1 MDKKRIALTTDD
13 PITTVEKAS
22 SPGLSTA
29 PQALV
34 FISHDSRDADL
45 AEEFDNLLRDASG
58 GMLKSFRSSDK
69 KGTAGMEYGDEWYNA
84 IMLKLG
90 TATDVVALLTPHS
103 LDRPW
108 ILYEAGVA
116 KGKIGGKVLG
126 LVIGVPFERANTG
139 PFYQFQNCPDD
150 EDALTGLVTQLV
162 KRNPGAE
169 PRPEAVRL
177 QVRAFRDR
185 VAALQKKRGTQGAT
199 SQPGRL
205 DESALAKLFEEVKVM
220 FRDLPEKVEA
230 KVQERVGRRRSLRGR
245 LFHPMMFEELLFH
258 PGVRETP
265 EGEGA
270 AWLMLGSTMGSE
282 IPWLH
287 ELAMEMYRAT
297 CSRDPERIA
306 SARDAA
312 RRTLKVLSESRPW
325 RHMIQEDD
333 PEVDMMIRHLPDLLE
348 HFLARTETQ
357 VVSKRHRSGAE
368 GPSPSVKS

>member
-1 MDKKRIALTTDD
+1 MIKRTTLK
-13 PITTVEKAS
+13 TEKSVPATGKPVSPSLS
-22 SPGLSTA
+22 SA

-34 FISHDSRDADL
+34 FMSHDSRDADL

-84 IMLKLG
+84 IMSKLG

-150 EDALTGLVTQLV
+150 EEALTGLVTQLI

-169 PRPEAVRL
+169 PRPQAVKL
-177 QVRAFRDR
+177 QVRAFRER
-185 VAALQKKRGTQGAT
+185 VAALQKKRGAMGVAP
-199 SQPGRL
+199 QPGRL
-205 DESALAKLFEEVKVM
+205 DESALAKLFEDVKAM

-230 KVQERVGRRRSLRGR
+230 KVQENIGRRRPMGVRM
-245 LFHPMMFEELLFH
+245 FDPMMLDELLFN
-258 PGVRETP
+258 PDVRETP
-265 EGEGA
+265 GGESA
-270 AWLMLGSTMGSE
+270 AWLMLGSMMDPD
-282 IPWLH
+282 IPWVH

-297 CSRDPERIA
+297 SSNDPERIA
-306 SARDAA
+306 ATREHA
-312 RRTLKVLSESRPW
+312 RRTLKVISKSRPW
-325 RHMIQEDD
+325 RHMMREEDL
-333 PEVDMMIRHLPDLLE
+333 ETVLMNRHLPEVLE
-348 HFLARTETQ
+348 HFLERTETRTE
-357 VVSKRHRSGAE
+357 SKRPRGRAKT
-368 GPSPSVKS
+368 PSPSKQS

>member
-1 MDKKRIALTTDD
+1 VSKKTTLKIDETG
-13 PITTVEKAS
+13 PTVEKTG
-22 SPGLSTA
+22 SPGLSSA

-69 KGTAGMEYGDEWYNA
+69 KGTAGMEYGDEWYSA
-84 IMLKLG
+84 IMGKLG
-90 TATDVVALLTPHS
+90 AATDVVALLTPHS

-150 EDALTGLVTQLV
+150 EEALTGLVTQLI

-169 PRPEAVRL
+169 PRPEAVKL
-177 QVRAFRDR
+177 QVRAFRER
-185 VAALQKKRGTQGAT
+185 VAALQKKRGAPGA
-199 SQPGRL
+199 SLQPGRI
-205 DESALAKLFEEVKVM
+205 DESAVAKLFEEVKVM

-230 KVQERVGRRRSLRGR
+230 KVQENVGRRRSLRGR
-245 LFHPMMFEELLFH
+245 MFHPMMFEELMFH
-258 PGVRETP
+258 PAVRETP
-265 EGEGA
+265 EGEAA
-270 AWLMLGSTMGSE
+270 AWLMLGSTIGSE

-297 CSRDPERIA
+297 CSHDPERIA
-306 SARDAA
+306 ATRDAA
-312 RRTLKVLSESRPW
+312 RRTLKVLSESRPF
-325 RHMIQEDD
+325 RHMMREEED
-333 PEVDMMIRHLPDLLE
+333 PEMGMMMRHLPEMLE
-348 HFLARTETQ
+348 QFLERTENRAAT
-357 VVSKRHRSGAE
+357 KRPRGRAK
-368 GPSPSVKS
+368 PSSQSEQS

>member
-1 MDKKRIALTTDD
+1 MKKKTTLKTDETALTVKT
-13 PITTVEKAS
+13 S
-22 SPGLSTA
+22 SSALSSA

-84 IMLKLG
+84 IMGKLS

-126 LVIGVPFERANTG
+126 LVIGVPFERANIG

-150 EDALTGLVTQLV
+150 EDALTGLVTQLI

-169 PRPEAVRL
+169 PRPEAVKL
-177 QVRAFRDR
+177 QVRAFRER
-185 VAALQKKRGTQGAT
+185 VAALQKKRGAPGAS

-230 KVQERVGRRRSLRGR
+230 KVQENIGRRRSLRGR
-245 LFHPMMFEELLFH
+245 MFHPMMFEELMFH
-258 PGVRETP
+258 PAVRETP
-265 EGEGA
+265 EGEST
-270 AWLMLGSTMGSE
+270 AWLMLGSMMGSD

-297 CSRDPERIA
+297 CSHDPERIA
-306 SARDAA
+306 ATRDAA
-312 RRTLKVLSESRPW
+312 RRTLKILSESRPW
-325 RHMIQEDD
+325 RHIMREED
-333 PEVDMMIRHLPDLLE
+333 PEMDTMMRHLPEMLE
-348 HFLARTETQ
+348 HFLERTESRA
-357 VVSKRHRSGAE
+357 VSKRLRRRTK
-368 GPSPSVKS
+368 GPSPS

>member
-1 MDKKRIALTTDD
+1 MSKK
-13 PITTVEKAS
+13 TTVIADETEPSVEKTTPA
-22 SPGLSTA
+22 GLPSA

-69 KGTAGMEYGDEWYNA
+69 KGTAGMEYGDEWYSA
-84 IMLKLG
+84 IMGKLG
-90 TATDVVALLTPHS
+90 AATDVVALLTPNS
-103 LDRPW
+103 LGRPW
-108 ILYEAGVA
+108 ILYEARVA

-126 LVIGVPFERANTG
+126 LVIGVPFEGANTG

-177 QVRAFRDR
+177 QVRAFRER
-185 VAALQKKRGTQGAT
+185 VAALQEKRGAPGAS

-230 KVQERVGRRRSLRGR
+230 RVQEIVGHRRFRRAKM
-245 LFHPMMFEELLFH
+245 FHPMMLEELMFH
-258 PGVRETP
+258 PAVRETP

-270 AWLMLGSTMGSE
+270 AWLMLGSIMGSD
-282 IPWLH
+282 IPWLR
-287 ELAMEMYRAT
+287 EVAMEMYRANCT
-297 CSRDPERIA
+297 HDPERIA
-306 SARDAA
+306 ATRDAA
-312 RRTLKVLSESRPW
+312 RRTLKLVSQSRSW
-325 RHMIQEDD
+325 RHMLRGEDPD
-333 PEVDMMIRHLPDLLE
+333 TDLMIRHLPEMLE
-348 HFLARTETQ
+348 HFLEQTDVRAR
-357 VVSKRHRSGAE
+357 SR
-368 GPSPSVKS
+368 KSRTRIKASHISEKE

>member
-1 MDKKRIALTTDD
+1 MTKKSTLKTDETG
-13 PITTVEKAS
+13 PTIEKPGSPSLS
-22 SPGLSTA
+22 STQP
-29 PQALV
+29 ALV

-84 IMLKLG
+84 IMGKLG

-150 EDALTGLVTQLV
+150 EEALTGLVTQLIR
-162 KRNPGAE
+162 RNPGAE
-169 PRPEAVRL
+169 PRPEAVKL
-177 QVRAFRDR
+177 QVGAFRER
-185 VAALQKKRGTQGAT
+185 VAALQKKRGAPGVS
-199 SQPGRL
+199 SQPGRVG
-205 DESALAKLFEEVKVM
+205 ESAVAKLFEEVKVM

-230 KVQERVGRRRSLRGR
+230 KVQENVGRRRSLRGR
-245 LFHPMMFEELLFH
+245 MFHPMMIEELMFH
-258 PGVRETP
+258 PAAQEGP
-265 EGEGA
+265 EGEAA

-297 CSRDPERIA
+297 CSHDPERIA
-306 SARDAA
+306 ATRDAA
-312 RRTLKVLSESRPW
+312 RRTLKVLSESRPF
-325 RHMIQEDD
+325 RHMMREEED
-333 PEVDMMIRHLPDLLE
+333 PEMGMMIRHLPEMLAQLLE
-348 HFLARTETQ
+348 RTEARAS
-357 VVSKRHRSGAE
+357 SKRPRARAKDS
-368 GPSPSVKS
+368 SPREQS

>member
-1 MDKKRIALTTDD
+1 MRKKTSLKTDVTG
-13 PITTVEKAS
+13 PTVEKTG
-22 SPGLSTA
+22 SPGLSSA

-69 KGTAGMEYGDEWYNA
+69 KGTAGMEYGDEWYSA
-84 IMLKLG
+84 IMGKLG

-150 EDALTGLVTQLV
+150 EDALTGLVTQLIR
-162 KRNPGAE
+162 RNPGAE
-169 PRPEAVRL
+169 PRPEAVKL
-177 QVRAFRDR
+177 QVCAFRER
-185 VAALQKKRGTQGAT
+185 VAALQKKRGTPGAS
-199 SQPGRL
+199 SQPGRI
-205 DESALAKLFEEVKVM
+205 DESAVAKLFEEVKVM

-230 KVQERVGRRRSLRGR
+230 KVQENVGRRRSLRGR
-245 LFHPMMFEELLFH
+245 MFHPMMFEDLMFH
-258 PGVRETP
+258 SAAHETP
-265 EGEGA
+265 EGEAA
-270 AWLMLGSTMGSE
+270 AWLMLGSMVGSE

-297 CSRDPERIA
+297 CSHDLERITA
-306 SARDAA
+306 TRDAA
-312 RRTLKVLSESRPW
+312 RRTLRAISESKPF
-325 RHMIQEDD
+325 RHMMREEED
-333 PEVDMMIRHLPDLLE
+333 PEMGMMMRHLPEMLE
-348 HFLARTETQ
+348 HFLELTEARTA
-357 VVSKRHRSGAE
+357 SKRPRRGAK
-368 GPSPSVKS
+368 GTSPNEQS

>member
-1 MDKKRIALTTDD
+1 MTNRRTLKTEVIVPEEEKPSSTAL
-13 PITTVEKAS
+13 S
-22 SPGLSTA
+22 SA

-84 IMLKLG
+84 IMAKLA
-90 TATDVVALLTPHS
+90 TASDVVALLTPHS

-150 EDALTGLVTQLV
+150 EEALTGLVTQLI

-169 PRPEAVRL
+169 PRPEAVKL

-185 VAALQKKRGTQGAT
+185 VAALQKKRGSPGVSA
-199 SQPGRL
+199 QPGRL

-220 FRDLPEKVEA
+220 FRDLPDKVEA
-230 KVQERVGRRRSLRGR
+230 KVQENIGRRRSLRGR
-245 LFHPMMFEELLFH
+245 MFHPMMFEELMLDPAVH
-258 PGVRETP
+258 DSP

-270 AWLMLGSTMGSE
+270 AWLMLGSMLGPD
-282 IPWLH
+282 IPWLR

-297 CSRDPERIA
+297 CSHDPERIA
-306 SARDAA
+306 TTRDAA
-312 RRTLKVLSESRPW
+312 RRTLKVLSQSRPW
-325 RHMIQEDD
+325 RHMMREED
-333 PEVDMMIRHLPDLLE
+333 PEMDMMIRHLPEMLE
-348 HFLARTETQ
+348 HFLERTA
-357 VVSKRHRSGAE
+357 SRAAPKRIRRTGKE
-368 GPSPSVKS
+368 PSPGKQS

>member
-1 MDKKRIALTTDD
+1 
-13 PITTVEKAS
+13 
-22 SPGLSTA
+22 
-29 PQALV
+29 
-34 FISHDSRDADL
+34 
-45 AEEFDNLLRDASG
+45 
-58 GMLKSFRSSDK
+58 MLKSFRSSDK

-84 IMLKLG
+84 IMGKLS

-126 LVIGVPFERANTG
+126 LVIGVPFERANIG

-150 EDALTGLVTQLV
+150 EDALTGLVTQLI

-169 PRPEAVRL
+169 PRPEAVKL
-177 QVRAFRDR
+177 QVRAFRER
-185 VAALQKKRGTQGAT
+185 VAALQKKRGAPGAS

-230 KVQERVGRRRSLRGR
+230 KVQENIGRRRSLRGR
-245 LFHPMMFEELLFH
+245 MFHPMMFEELMFH
-258 PGVRETP
+258 PAVRETP
-265 EGEGA
+265 EGEST
-270 AWLMLGSTMGSE
+270 AWLMLGSMMGSD

-297 CSRDPERIA
+297 CSHDPERIA
-306 SARDAA
+306 ATRDAA
-312 RRTLKVLSESRPW
+312 RRTLKILSESRPW
-325 RHMIQEDD
+325 RHIMREED
-333 PEVDMMIRHLPDLLE
+333 PEMDTMMRHLPEMLE
-348 HFLARTETQ
+348 HFLERTESRA
-357 VVSKRHRSGAE
+357 VSKRLRRRTK
-368 GPSPSVKS
+368 GPSPS

>member
-1 MDKKRIALTTDD
+1 MRKKATI
-13 PITTVEKAS
+13 KADVTGPTLEQTGS
-22 SPGLSTA
+22 TGLSSA

-84 IMLKLG
+84 IMGKLA

-150 EDALTGLVTQLV
+150 EEALTGLVTQLIR
-162 KRNPGAE
+162 RNPGAE
-169 PRPEAVRL
+169 PRPEAVKL
-177 QVRAFRDR
+177 QVRAFRER
-185 VAALQKKRGTQGAT
+185 VAALQSKRGAPE
-199 SQPGRL
+199 SSPRPDRI
-205 DESALAKLFEEVKVM
+205 DESAVAKLFEEVKVM

-230 KVQERVGRRRSLRGR
+230 KVQENLGRRRSLRGR
-245 LFHPMMFEELLFH
+245 MFHPMMFEELMFH
-258 PGVRETP
+258 PAVRETP
-265 EGEGA
+265 EGEA
-270 AWLMLGSTMGSE
+270 ASWLMLASTVGSD

-287 ELAMEMYRAT
+287 ELAMEMYRAI
-297 CSRDPERIA
+297 SSYDPGRITET
-306 SARDAA
+306 RDAA
-312 RRTLKVLSESRPW
+312 RRTLKVLSESRPF
-325 RHMIQEDD
+325 RHMMREEED
-333 PEVDMMIRHLPDLLE
+333 PEMGMMIRHLPEMLE
-348 HFLARTETQ
+348 RVLERTEARPT
-357 VVSKRHRSGAE
+357 SKRLRSRTKGLTPNE
-368 GPSPSVKS
+368 QS

>member
-1 MDKKRIALTTDD
+1 MVKRNQTLKTDE
-13 PITTVEKAS
+13 PMPTVEKS
-22 SPGLSTA
+22 SSAGISSA

-84 IMLKLG
+84 IMSKLG
-90 TATDVVALLTPHS
+90 AATDVVALLTPHS

-150 EDALTGLVTQLV
+150 EEALTGLVTQLI

-169 PRPEAVRL
+169 PRPEAVKL
-177 QVRAFRDR
+177 QVHAFRER
-185 VAALQKKRGTQGAT
+185 VAALQKRRSAPGTS
-199 SQPGRL
+199 SQPGRI

-220 FRDLPEKVEA
+220 FRDLPEKVES
-230 KVQERVGRRRSLRGR
+230 KIQENVGRRRFLRGR
-245 LFHPMMFEELLFH
+245 MFHPMMFEELMYH
-258 PGVRETP
+258 PAVRETS

-270 AWLMLGSTMGSE
+270 AWLMLGSMFGPD
-282 IPWLH
+282 IPWIH

-297 CSRDPERIA
+297 CSHDPERIA
-306 SARDAA
+306 TTRDAA

-325 RHMIQEDD
+325 RHMMREED
-333 PEVDMMIRHLPDLLE
+333 PEMEMMFRHLPEMLE
-348 HFLARTETQ
+348 HFLERTESRTA
-357 VVSKRHRSGAE
+357 SKMIRRKRKELPSGKE
-368 GPSPSVKS
+368 S